1 MFLPGR
7 SHGQRSPVGHSPW
20 GHTELGTT
28 ERTHTHNET
37 EGKKPGNECSFP
49 CASRFQRFI
58 YSRASLVAQ
67 TVKILPAIRETRV
80 QSLGQ
85 EDLLE
90 EGMASYS
97 NILA

>member
-1 MFLPGR
+1 M
-7 SHGQRSPVGHSPW
+7 GHSPW
-20 GHTELGTT
+20 GHAELGTT
-28 ERTHTHNET
+28 ERAHTHNGT
-37 EGKKPGNECSFP
+37 EGKKPGNECGFP
-49 CASRFQRFI
+49 CASSFQRFI

-67 TVKILPAIRETRV
+67 TVKILPAIRETQV

>member
-1 MFLPGR
+1 MGR
-7 SHGQRSPVGHSPW
+7 EVRWAIVHGATQSWAQLSA
-20 GHTELGTT
+20 
-28 ERTHTHNET
+28 HTHNET

-90 EGMASYS
+90 VGMASYS